1 MSTDAM
7 KKPAGDGNPTAGD
20 TDRQNVAH
28 APPGDKEFST
38 LRAMAAMRG
47 HQLHRSNP
55 TDGPVA
61 YWATRWGIARELPTI
76 EDVRAFVRQIGGE
89 P

>member
-1 MSTDAM
+1 MQTDAQPSATE
-7 KKPAGDGNPTAGD
+7 KD
-20 TDRQNVAH
+20 
-28 APPGDKEFST
+28 FST

-55 TDGPVA
+55 ADGPLT
-61 YWATRWGIARELPTI
+61 YWATRWGVTRELPTI